1 MYLIEKEKGKSEGF
15 NSWDR
20 PSNRIQI
27 WNWIKI
33 FDFSACV
40 TLKFDGWPRKSIQHL
55 FYTASSFLHNSKAIS
70 ELKVEWQSRNA
81 QFGSKLVII
90 FVPCDL
96 EIWRMTF
103 KSIKASLL
111 YIKLCASF
119 QSHLWIQTW
128 FTIRKHSIR
137 IKISNFLSSVTYKF
151 DGWPW
156 KTIGHLFYATSRYVH
171 HFKAICEFKLELQSG
186 NGWIGVWP
194 LWPWHLTLTFVMD
207 ITLVHGNNSW
217 KFHND
222 MMTRT

>member
-1 MYLIEKEKGKSEGF
+1 M
-15 NSWDR
+15 W
-20 PSNRIQI
+20 P
-27 WNWIKI
+27 WNLM
-33 FDFSACV
+33 D
-40 TLKFDGWPRKSIQHL
+40 DPEKSIQHL

-171 HFKAICEFKLELQSG
+171 HFKAVNSNWSYSPETAELG
-186 NGWIGVWP
+186 FDLCDLDIWPWP
-194 LWPWHLTLTFVMD
+194 L
-207 ITLVHGNNSW
+207 SW
-217 KFHND
+217 
-222 MMTRT
+222 TSL